1 MHLAARCL
9 PRTLVIEVS
18 SLLMP
23 LEHNNSETPAQT
35 QDDVEL
41 MQKMAAGDDQAL
53 LAVYDRYSRLVYT
66 LAFHVLRDAHAAE
79 DISQEIFLQLW
90 RDPASYNPQR
100 GRIGAWITVIARHR
114 AIDQLRRQQ
123 KESQL
128 PEGVLAIDRPG
139 GPQFDHS
146 PDIKKVRSIFNRL
159 PLPQREVLEMAYFG
173 GLTHSEIV
181 ARTGEPL
188 GTVKSRIRLALQ
200 NLRRMLSGDEKT
212 RTKNHRAL

>member
-1 MHLAARCL
+1 
-9 PRTLVIEVS
+9 
-18 SLLMP
+18 MP
-23 LEHNNSETPAQT
+23 LDHNNSNSPAQT

-53 LAVYDRYSRLVYT
+53 LEVYDRYSRLVYT

-90 RDPASYNPQR
+90 RDPAAYNPER
-100 GRIGAWITVIARHR
+100 GRLGAWITVIARNR
-114 AIDQLRRQQ
+114 AIDHLRRQQ
-123 KESQL
+123 KEAQL
-128 PEGVLAIDRPG
+128 PDGVLAIDRPG
-139 GPQFDHS
+139 GPQFDRL
-146 PDIKKVRSIFNRL
+146 PDIRKLRSVFNRL
-159 PLPQREVLEMAYFG
+159 PTSQREVLELAYFG

-200 NLRRMLSGDEKT
+200 NLRRILLGDEKIT
-212 RTKNHRAL
+212 SKNHRAL

>member
-1 MHLAARCL
+1 
-9 PRTLVIEVS
+9 
-18 SLLMP
+18 MP
-23 LEHNNSETPAQT
+23 LDHNNSNSPAQT

-53 LAVYDRYSRLVYT
+53 LEVYDRYSRLVYT
-66 LAFHVLRDAHAAE
+66 LAFHVLRDVHAAE

-90 RDPASYNPQR
+90 RDPAAYNPQR
-100 GRIGAWITVIARHR
+100 GRLGAWITVIVRHR

-128 PEGVLAIDRPG
+128 PDGVLAIDRPG
-139 GPQFDHS
+139 GPQFDRL
-146 PDIKKVRSIFNRL
+146 PDIRKLRSVFNRL
-159 PLPQREVLEMAYFG
+159 PTSQREVLELAYFG

-200 NLRRMLSGDEKT
+200 NLRRILLGDEKIT
-212 RTKNHRAL
+212 SKNHRAL

>member
-1 MHLAARCL
+1 
-9 PRTLVIEVS
+9 
-18 SLLMP
+18 MP
-23 LEHNNSETPAQT
+23 LDHNNSDTPAQT

-41 MQKMAAGDDQAL
+41 MQKMAAGDAQAL
-53 LAVYDRYSRLVYT
+53 LEVYDRYSRLVYT

-90 RDPASYNPQR
+90 RDPAAYNPQR
-100 GRIGAWITVIARHR
+100 GRLGAWITVIVRHR

-128 PEGVLAIDRPG
+128 PDGVLAIDRPG
-139 GPQFDHS
+139 GPQFDHL
-146 PDIKKVRSIFNRL
+146 PDIRKVRSIFNRL
-159 PLPQREVLEMAYFG
+159 PPSQREVLELAYFG

-200 NLRRMLSGDEKT
+200 NLRRILSGDEKT
-212 RTKNHRAL
+212 RSGNQRAL

>member
-1 MHLAARCL
+1 
-9 PRTLVIEVS
+9 
-18 SLLMP
+18 MP
-23 LEHNNSETPAQT
+23 LDHNNSNSPAQT

-53 LAVYDRYSRLVYT
+53 LEVYDRYSRLVYT

-90 RDPASYNPQR
+90 RDPAAYNPQR
-100 GRIGAWITVIARHR
+100 GRLGAWITVIVRHR

-128 PEGVLAIDRPG
+128 PDGVLAIDRPG
-139 GPQFDHS
+139 GPQFDRL
-146 PDIKKVRSIFNRL
+146 PDIRKLRSVFNRL
-159 PLPQREVLEMAYFG
+159 PTSQREVLELAYFG

-200 NLRRMLSGDEKT
+200 NLRRILLGDEKIT
-212 RTKNHRAL
+212 SKNHRAL